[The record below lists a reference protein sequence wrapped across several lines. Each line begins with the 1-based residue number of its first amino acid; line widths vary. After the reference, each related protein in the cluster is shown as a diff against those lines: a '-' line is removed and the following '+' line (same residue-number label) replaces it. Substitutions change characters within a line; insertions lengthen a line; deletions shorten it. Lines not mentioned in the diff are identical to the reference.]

1 MLVNKKP
8 SMILLLDMGQ
18 IGLNQGLMHLTGLL
32 IETTGYE
39 EIGDR
44 AILDREGWTHPE
56 TDGEKKI
63 LPVFINLLP
72 TTLEFVNYVLS
83 VFEQIAS
90 YGYQEWKSLRY

>member
-56 TDGEKKI
+56 TDGEKKK
-63 LPVFINLLP
+63 FCQYLL
-72 TTLEFVNYVLS
+72 
-83 VFEQIAS
+83 IS
-90 YGYQEWKSLRY
+90 YLLL

>member
-44 AILDREGWTHPE
+44 VILDREGWTHPE
-56 TDGEKKI
+56 TDGDKKN
-63 LPVFINLLP
+63 F
-72 TTLEFVNYVLS
+72 
-83 VFEQIAS
+83 AS
-90 YGYQEWKSLRY
+90 IY